1 MTNYSEFPRVS
12 SDDTVEDVAEI
23 LQKFQ
28 QTFAKVDFTK
38 PSSSIF
44 TQHMSY
50 LQDELA
56 KAKRREAEY
65 ADVPKQ
71 KVSPKKSSPTKS
83 AINSMLDSEI
93 DDNDDAEKHS
103 GDEEMSVDKNE
114 SGDDD
119 SVDDDS
125 VDSDD
130 DDDED
135 DEADVAEKKYERK
148 YQKFAE
154 LVFKEHRRRNKG
166 RAGSFKSFLKQN
178 DRMVRKRFNE
188 KSRGRNYDL
197 RQDPS
202 PSKKRKVSSPS
213 KSLSPSKSKKSEIS
227 ASPSPAKQRK
237 PLYNKNGH
245 KLAKFLCA
253 NTDDLIGEGV
263 TDEDEV
269 VRLLKQRLGNNADFT
284 KKLKKGR
291 DTLIEDAR
299 AFIEEFSSQ
308 QVSPDFHPVI
318 PAIDAKTLLKSDPD
332 IKNWFNDKVK
342 ENRPVSLLKLRRDI
356 NVSLDKIRT
365 VFLEQQKTFEER
377 LSLIDFRLA
386 NRKENNPRDEFVNKL
401 LDELSL
407 LEEDEDMSDD
417 DDVSLGSQDD

>member
-1 MTNYSEFPRVS
+1 MTNHSEFPRVR
-12 SDDTVEDVAEI
+12 SDDTVEVVAES

-28 QTFAKVDFTK
+28 QTFATVDFTK
-38 PSSSIF
+38 PSSSIY

-83 AINSMLDSEI
+83 AINSMLDINSDI

-103 GDEEMSVDKNE
+103 GDEESSVDKNQ
-114 SGDDD
+114 SGDDE
-119 SVDDDS
+119 S

-130 DDDED
+130 DDDEE
-135 DEADVAEKKYERK
+135 DEADVSEKKYERK
-148 YQKFAE
+148 FEKFAKLE
-154 LVFKEHRRRNKG
+154 FREHRRRNKG
-166 RAGSFKSFLKQN
+166 RAGSLKSFLKQN
-178 DRMVRKRFNE
+178 DRTLRKRFNE
-188 KSRGRNYDL
+188 KSKRRNYDL
-197 RQDPS
+197 REDPS

-213 KSLSPSKSKKSEIS
+213 KSVSPSKSKKSEIS
-227 ASPSPAKQRK
+227 ASPSSAKQRK

-269 VRLLKQRLGNNADFT
+269 VRLLKQRLG
-284 KKLKKGR
+284 KKGR

>member
-1 MTNYSEFPRVS
+1 MNNYSEFPRVS
-12 SDDTVEDVAEI
+12 SNDTVEDVAEI

-28 QTFAKVDFTK
+28 QTFAKIDLTK

-44 TQHMSY
+44 FQHMSY

-56 KAKRREAEY
+56 KAKRREAEH
-65 ADVPKQ
+65 AEISQQ

-93 DDNDDAEKHS
+93 DDNDDADKHS
-103 GDEEMSVDKNE
+103 GDEESSVDENE
-114 SGDDD
+114 SDDVIDDD
-119 SVDDDS
+119 SDY
-125 VDSDD
+125 

-154 LVFKEHRRRNKG
+154 LIFKEHRRRNKG
-166 RAGSFKSFLKQN
+166 KAGSFKSFMKQN

-197 RQDPS
+197 REDPS

-213 KSLSPSKSKKSEIS
+213 KSLSPSKSKNSEIS

-263 TDEDEV
+263 TDEDDV

-284 KKLKKGR
+284 NKLKKGR
-291 DTLIEDAR
+291 DTLIGDAR

-308 QVSPDFHPVI
+308 QVSPDFHSVI
-318 PAIDAKTLLKSDPD
+318 SAVDAKALLKSDPD

-377 LSLIDFRLA
+377 LSLVNFRLA
-386 NRKENNPRDEFVNKL
+386 NRKENNPRDEFVKKM
-401 LDELSL
+401 LDELAF
-407 LEEDEDMSDD
+407 LEEDEDMSIDD
-417 DDVSLGSQDD
+417 DDVSLGSQDY